1 MMREWRGNV
10 ALEGV
15 PTHVGALTECV
26 EIKLDGQGNQRHP
39 GRPKISLDSTVVA
52 QGLRSQKSL
61 VSGLNKA

>member
-26 EIKLDGQGNQRHP
+26 EIKLDGQGNQWHP
-39 GRPKISLDSTVVA
+39 GRPRISLDS
-52 QGLRSQKSL
+52 
-61 VSGLNKA
+61 SGARTQI